1 MSQQLAASSKTL
13 SSLRME
19 HHKPAMWKFSWLC
32 LVGLFLLPSAV
43 GATEIIAHRGASGY
57 EPENTLRA
65 VQRAWE
71 MGADATEIDV
81 YLTKDDQ
88 IVVLHDSKLDR
99 TTSGVGPVKD
109 FTLAE
114 LQELKIRWKDELLED
129 ETIPSLEQVLAII
142 PEGKRIFIEI
152 KTGPEI
158 VPALKRILDAC
169 TLKDEQLVVITFNES
184 TLKESKKVLP
194 DLKHYY
200 LSDGKKE
207 TIDEVI
213 AKTKA
218 ANADGINLST
228 KFPITAELV
237 QQGKEAGYD
246 TYVWTLRD
254 KDSELVP
261 QLVEMGVVGLTTDFP
276 DLCRDWLP
284 TE

>member
-237 QQGKEAGYD
+237 QQAKEAGYD

>member
-184 TLKESKKVLP
+184 TLKESKKVLL

-237 QQGKEAGYD
+237 QQAKEAGYD